1 MVTPLLGCDGRSALF
16 LLRGFR
22 ADAKDIRE
30 MFTIAQTE
38 ERRGSYKNDS
48 LEEVWT
54 HRNPSLTTAKE
65 NYDNQYER
73 QAQGQLPRD

>member
-1 MVTPLLGCDGRSALF
+1 
-16 LLRGFR
+16 
-22 ADAKDIRE
+22 